1 MFANLELELAVL
13 HPQEEAGAAAEV
25 QMGAALKSE
34 KFWDTQCYRWTEYAK

>member
-25 QMGAALKSE
+25 QMGATLKSE
-34 KFWDTQCYRWTEYAK
+34 KIDWSLGYSLLQLD